1 MPTATRDSN
10 ARVILWSMTL
20 ANAMILF
27 DQTAVPLALPNIMQ
41 DFGVGSQQV
50 QWVLN
55 ASLPPLAGL
64 LVLGGRLGDMFGRR
78 RIFIVGASVFMG
90 ASAVGALAPVFAVLL
105 ACRMLQGAGEA
116 LILPN
121 TVAIVAAAFPDEE
134 RGRALGLMGGVAA
147 TAGALGPTVGGALT
161 AAWSWRAIPLLDFL
175 LAVVMVTGTLRAV
188 PPDTAD
194 TRRSDIDLPG
204 TILLTVTVISL
215 VFGLSQS
222 QAWGWAFP
230 GVFVPLIIGVCTGV
244 AFLRVE
250 RAVTSPLMDLRLLWR
265 HANYLGSTA
274 SQFIVGITGM
284 GLALLFPLLLI
295 LNLQMSPVLAGL
307 ALTPTTLPFVFV
319 PPLAGRWYDR
329 VGGRPPLIT
338 GFATLLAAT
347 VLLAWAV
354 HSNAYPPVFPGLL
367 LYGIALA
374 LILTVNDPVSL
385 DMVPATDHGQVSGVS
400 TTAEHFG
407 GAVGIAALY
416 LVFHAT
422 YVHRLQSDVS
432 SIALPTMTRQE
443 TQQFRDA
450 VAHAIGTGVRPSTFN
465 SSLTPYLLSARAASE
480 DGYSAAF
487 LAVSVLCVVALALMI
502 RLIRKPPDAP
512 ELAGVTSS
520 AESQAGAG
528 HDANP
533 GTRNGNHE
541 TTAGPEQSPAARTRH
556 TDPPTSSRRDAEL
569 ARPGGQESA
578 APGPPKKRPT
588 SPGPATGET
597 DKD

>member
-1 MPTATRDSN
+1 VPTATRDSN
-10 ARVILWSMTL
+10 ARVVLWSMTL
-20 ANAMILF
+20 ANAMILL

-50 QWVLN
+50 QWILN

-78 RIFIVGASVFMG
+78 RIFIIGASVFMG
-90 ASAVGALAPVFAVLL
+90 ASAVGALAPVFGVLL
-105 ACRMLQGAGEA
+105 ACRTLQGAGEA

-121 TVAIVAAAFPDEE
+121 TVAIVSAAFPDEE

-147 TAGALGPTVGGALT
+147 VAGALGPTIGGALT

-175 LAVVMVTGTLRAV
+175 LAVVTVAGTLRAV
-188 PPDTAD
+188 PSDTPDR
-194 TRRSDIDLPG
+194 RRSDIDLPG
-204 TILLTVTVISL
+204 TILLTVTVTSL

-222 QAWGWAFP
+222 QAWGWASP
-230 GVFVPLIIGVCTGV
+230 GVLIPLIIGACTGV

-250 RAVTSPLMDLRLLWR
+250 RSVTSPLMNLNLLWR

-329 VGGRPPLIT
+329 VGGRPPLVA

-347 VLLAWAV
+347 VLLAWGV
-354 HSNAYPPVFPGLL
+354 HSNAYLPVFPGLL

-385 DMVPATDHGQVSGVS
+385 DMVPARDHGQVSGVS

-416 LVFHAT
+416 VVFHAT

-432 SIALPTMTRQE
+432 SIALPNMTRQQV
-443 TQQFRDA
+443 QQFRDA

-465 SSLTPYLLSARAASE
+465 SSLTPYLLPARAASE

-487 LAVSVLCVVALALMI
+487 LAVSLLCVVALVLMI
-502 RLIRKPPDAP
+502 RLIRKPPGAS
-512 ELAGVTSS
+512 ELAEVTPARSN
-520 AESQAGAG
+520 AGAG
-528 HDANP
+528 HDSNP
-533 GTRNGNHE
+533 GTDSGNHE
-541 TTAGPEQSPAARTRH
+541 TIADPQQSPAPRTVH
-556 TDPPTSSRRDAEL
+556 ADAPMSGRRDAE
-569 ARPGGQESA
+569 PGPTMHQESTA
-578 APGPPKKRPT
+578 TAPPEERPT
-588 SPGPATGET
+588 KGQGPTVGGT

>member
-1 MPTATRDSN
+1 
-10 ARVILWSMTL
+10 MTL
-20 ANAMILF
+20 ANAMILL

-50 QWVLN
+50 QWILN

-78 RIFIVGASVFMG
+78 RIFIIGASVFMG
-90 ASAVGALAPVFAVLL
+90 ASAIGALAPVFAVLL
-105 ACRMLQGAGEA
+105 ACRTLQGAGEA

-121 TVAIVAAAFPDEE
+121 TVAIVSAAFPDEE

-147 TAGALGPTVGGALT
+147 VAGAVGPTIGGALT
-161 AAWSWRAIPLLDFL
+161 AAWSWRAILLLDCL
-175 LAVVMVTGTLRAV
+175 LAVITVAGTLRAV

-194 TRRSDIDLPG
+194 SRRSDIDLPG

-222 QAWGWAFP
+222 QAWGWASP
-230 GVFVPLIIGVCTGV
+230 GVFVPLIIGACTGAV
-244 AFLRVE
+244 FLGFE
-250 RAVTSPLMDLRLLWR
+250 RAVTNPLMNLNLLWR
-265 HANYLGSTA
+265 HPNYLGSTA

-307 ALTPTTLPFVFV
+307 ALAPTTLPFVFV

-329 VGGRPPLIT
+329 VGGRPPLVA

-354 HSNAYPPVFPGLL
+354 HSNAYPPVFPGLV

-385 DMVPATDHGQVSGVS
+385 DTVPASDHGQVSGVS

-416 LVFHAT
+416 VVFHAT
-422 YVHRLQSDVS
+422 YVHQLHSKVS
-432 SIALPTMTRQE
+432 SIALPDMTRQQSE
-443 TQQFRDA
+443 QFRNA
-450 VAHAIGTGVRPSTFN
+450 VAEAIGTGVRPNTFN
-465 SSLTPYLLSARAASE
+465 PSVGPYLLPARAASE

-487 LAVSVLCVVALALMI
+487 LAVSVLCVVALVLII
-502 RLIRKPPDAP
+502 RLIRKPPSLP
-512 ELAGVTSS
+512 ELAKVTPADSH
-520 AESQAGAG
+520 AGKATM
-528 HDANP
+528 P
-533 GTRNGNHE
+533 TRVA
-541 TTAGPEQSPAARTRH
+541 TTALRRSSPTPPQNRATRTARPDGT
-556 TDPPTSSRRDAEL
+556 TDEESRAGGRRD
-569 ARPGGQESA
+569 
-578 APGPPKKRPT
+578 
-588 SPGPATGET
+588 
-597 DKD
+597 